1 MVSSS
6 EVPRNA
12 ERAQR
17 DGRAASWVTSAA
29 KSIIRAEVPKDTR
42 PDDSY
47 SYQPSPEPSQYPA
60 FDNTH

>member
-29 KSIIRAEVPKDTR
+29 KSIIEAGARKPR
-42 PDDSY
+42 PDCLLVEGLPDKGLHGG
-47 SYQPSPEPSQYPA
+47 A
-60 FDNTH
+60 V